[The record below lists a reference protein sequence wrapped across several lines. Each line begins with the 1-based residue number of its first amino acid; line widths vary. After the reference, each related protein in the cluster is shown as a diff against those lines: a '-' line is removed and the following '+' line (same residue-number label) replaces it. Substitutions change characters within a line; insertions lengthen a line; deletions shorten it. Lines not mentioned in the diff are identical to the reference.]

1 MFEKILV
8 ALDESVH
15 AKTAL
20 ETTIAMAKGFG
31 AEVRVVHVLETG
43 FVGRAGSVNLESAD
57 EAHRVVNDA
66 LATLESASIK
76 ASGTVRAGMHGRLAV
91 EINLECIESGASAM
105 VVGTRGLSEFEGI
118 FVGSTSHRLLHLS
131 RVPVIVVP

>member
-1 MFEKILV
+1 MFKKVLV

-15 AKTAL
+15 AKPALDTA
-20 ETTIAMAKGFG
+20 IMVSKGFG

-43 FVGRAGSVNLESAD
+43 FVGRAGAINLESAD
-57 EAHRVVNDA
+57 EARGVVNGA
-66 LATLESASIK
+66 LTTLEAAGLK
-76 ASGTVRAGMHGRLAV
+76 ATGIVRASMHGRLAA
-91 EINLECIESGASAM
+91 EINDEAVESGADVV

-131 RVPVIVVP
+131 KVPVIVVP